1 MKRYA
6 ANVVR
11 VELFTERKCATLA
24 ILDSKRKKRLYDR

>member
-24 ILDSKRKKRLYDR
+24 IFGFEKKEEALG